1 MKTAN
6 LTATKE
12 AIKEWKA
19 KGIERCNMEFQCGG
33 DSMNDYT
40 FTFFDKDEKELES
53 DTLNAYFD
61 EEVYKNVEFYVNSD
75 GHYQGE
81 SGNVEINFEED
92 VDNEDGGYFSYAKS
106 SESEWNES
114 FNEVGYCELTEA
126 EQQFVKDKIHS
137 IVGGNDGEATNY
149 KGDCILTDEEEEL
162 LASVVSKI
170 EDYATS
176 YSFENSE
183 GEENDWFTYTTD
195 MGEAEAD
202 TEIVGELDEAN
213 PTIIVDGKV
222 GISINK
228 SFTIYKSENE

>member
-1 MKTAN
+1 MRTAN
-6 LTATKE
+6 LTATKD
-12 AIKEWKA
+12 AIVEWKA
-19 KGIERCNMEFQCGG
+19 KGIDRCDMEFSCGG

-40 FTFFDKDEKELES
+40 FTFFDKENKEVES
-53 DTLNAYFD
+53 EMLDAYFD

-81 SGNVEINFEED
+81 SGNVEITFEED
-92 VDNEDGGYFSYAKS
+92 SDNEDGGIFSYAKS

-126 EQQFVKDKIHS
+126 EAEFVKAKIHS

-149 KGDCILTDEEEEL
+149 KGDCILTDDEEEL
-162 LASVVSKI
+162 LESVVRKI
-170 EDYATS
+170 EDFATM
-176 YSFENSE
+176 YEFENSE

-195 MGEAEAD
+195 MGEADID
-202 TEIVGELDEAN
+202 TEIVGELDENN

-222 GISINK
+222 GVSINK
-228 SFTIYKSENE
+228 SFTIFKAENE